1 MDQPQKRQYLLMV
14 LIMAAILTGAYYIWQ
29 QQSHPAPVAVLSS
42 APSVTT
48 GAVTAGSDIV
58 VYVSGFVVRPG
69 VYKLS
74 GELRVID
81 FVNAAGGF
89 AAGANASAVNLAQKL
104 TDGMQIHVP
113 GNLSST
119 ASAGQ
124 TAGTTGKVSLSNA
137 DKKQLE
143 SLPGI
148 GPALA
153 DRILEYRTTQGGFKS
168 IDELKKVSGIGD
180 AKYNSLK
187 DKISL

>member
-1 MDQPQKRQYLLMV
+1 MEQAQKRQYLLMV
-14 LIMAAILTGAYYIWQ
+14 LIMAAVLAGAYSIWQ
-29 QQSHPAPVAVLSS
+29 QQSQPAPVAVT
-42 APSVTT
+42 APVP
-48 GAVTAGSDIV
+48 AVAADAATAEAEIV

-74 GELRVID
+74 GEIRAID
-81 FVNAAGGF
+81 SVNAAGGF

-113 GNLSST
+113 GNLSPT
-119 ASAGQ
+119 TSAGP
-124 TAGTTGKVSLSNA
+124 TAGKISLSQA

-153 DRILEYRTTQGGFKS
+153 DRILEYRTKQGGFKT

-180 AKYNSLK
+180 AKYNTLK
-187 DKISL
+187 DKVSL